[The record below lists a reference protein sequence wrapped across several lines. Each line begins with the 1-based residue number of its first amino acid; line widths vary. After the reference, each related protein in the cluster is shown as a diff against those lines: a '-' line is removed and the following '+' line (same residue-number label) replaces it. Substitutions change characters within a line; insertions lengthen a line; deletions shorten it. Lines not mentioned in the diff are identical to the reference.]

1 MPYIRNLYLSLP
13 DLTNRLYNISNRL
26 YSMRSSCS
34 FLAREHCVLETMHE
48 IIQKGMDG
56 LVQRLDNDLKDKHS
70 RILVPIECIQDL
82 CLVGNM
88 KPDELCVLFVKIFE
102 LIRLRFKS
110 NLSHSSL
117 SFMSGVIIGLNK
129 QICLYKK
136 LK

>member
-1 MPYIRNLYLSLP
+1 MDSL
-13 DLTNRLYNISNRL
+13 T
-26 YSMRSSCS
+26 
-34 FLAREHCVLETMHE
+34 
-48 IIQKGMDG
+48 
-56 LVQRLDNDLKDKHS
+56 QRLSNDLKDDHF
-70 RILVPIECIQDL
+70 RILVPIECIQGL

>member
-1 MPYIRNLYLSLP
+1 MDSL
-13 DLTNRLYNISNRL
+13 T
-26 YSMRSSCS
+26 
-34 FLAREHCVLETMHE
+34 
-48 IIQKGMDG
+48 
-56 LVQRLDNDLKDKHS
+56 QRLDNDLKDKHS
-70 RILVPIECIQDL
+70 RILVPIECIQGL